1 MKYSIGNKLISVVNY
16 KNQMLKMLKII
27 SYLAS
32 YLFKARKYYSH
43 LSYATEGW
51 IIVADLEQPSA
62 KIIYEWFIS

>member
-16 KNQMLKMLKII
+16 KNQMLKII